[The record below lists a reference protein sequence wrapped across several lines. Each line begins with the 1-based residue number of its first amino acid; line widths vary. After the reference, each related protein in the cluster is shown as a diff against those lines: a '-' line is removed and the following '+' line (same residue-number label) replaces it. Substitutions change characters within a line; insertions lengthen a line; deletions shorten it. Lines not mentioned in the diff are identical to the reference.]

1 METRLVPGMEKLQ
14 RAINDAATMHSQLPS
29 CFTELVA
36 IANVCV
42 RALKQGN
49 KLLFCGNGGSAAEA
63 QHIATEFVVRLTA
76 KRNRRAFAA
85 MALTT
90 DTSLLTACAN
100 DMGFERVFARQVEA
114 HMRKGDVLF
123 LLSTSGASQNLIEAA
138 QAARSQNGINV
149 AFLGKDNTPLD
160 EHVDHSLHV
169 PSHSS
174 QRVQE
179 AHLLCGHMLVELV
192 EDLLIQQ
199 WNLEDNEQRPESSPV
214 IS

>member
-1 METRLVPGMEKLQ
+1 METRLVPGLDKLQ
-14 RAINDAATMHSQLPS
+14 RAINDAATMHSQMPS

-42 RALKQGN
+42 KALKHGN
-49 KLLFCGNGGSAAEA
+49 KLLFCGNGGSAAES
-63 QHIATEFVVRLTA
+63 QHLATEFVVRLTA
-76 KRNRRAFAA
+76 KRNRRALPA

-100 DMGFERVFARQVEA
+100 DLGFEKVFARQVEA
-114 HMRKGDVLF
+114 HVQKGDVLF
-123 LLSTSGASQNLIEAA
+123 LLSTSGISQNLIEAA
-138 QAARSQNGINV
+138 QTARAQQGVTI
-149 AFLGKDNTPLD
+149 AFLGKEKTPLD
-160 EHVDHSLHV
+160 EQVDHSLHI
-169 PSHSS
+169 PSQSS

-199 WNLEDNEQRPESSPV
+199 WTLDENERPDSQV
-214 IS
+214 IA

>member
-1 METRLVPGMEKLQ
+1 MSDSRLVPGLDKLQ
-14 RAINDAATMHSQLPS
+14 RAINDAASMHSQMSS

-42 RALKQGN
+42 KALKHGN

-76 KRNRRAFAA
+76 KRKRRALAA
-85 MALTT
+85 IALTT

-100 DMGFERVFARQVEA
+100 DLGFEKVFARQVEA
-114 HMRKGDVLF
+114 HMQKGDVLF
-123 LLSTSGASQNLIEAA
+123 LLSTSGASDNVLEAA
-138 QAARSQNGINV
+138 QAARAQQGVTV
-149 AFLGKDNTPLD
+149 AFLGKEITPLD
-160 EHVDHSLHV
+160 EFADHSLHV
-169 PSHSS
+169 PSQSS

-199 WNLEDNEQRPESSPV
+199 WNLEENERPDSPQV
-214 IS
+214 MA